1 MAKHTLT
8 VRNSTLDEKAATPGN
23 QRRHG
28 RVYCQEVES
37 SLGTVLDISAS
48 GLRVGTGLKRYKR
61 GNIVL
66 LQVHTHD
73 GGFAVQARVAWSRS
87 AGFLT
92 NEAGFEFIDLSPEAH
107 RILLATVRNSRC

>member
-8 VRNSTLDEKAATPGN
+8 VRTNTVEEQAAAGN

-61 GNIVL
+61 GHVIL

-92 NEAGFEFIDLSPEAH
+92 TETGFEFIDLSPEAQ
-107 RILLATVRNSRC
+107 RILLATVRHSRC